1 MTRPKIHRCLQFSP
15 NVDYFKPRG
24 IPLRELEEVELL
36 PDEIEAIKLYLVDG
50 LDQTSS
56 ADKMHISQP
65 TFARIVDSACK
76 KVADALVNGK
86 AIKIIKNIE

>member
-1 MTRPKIHRCLQFSP
+1 MNRPRVKRLLGFNP

-24 IPLRELEEVELL
+24 IPLRDLEEVELL

-50 LDQTSS
+50 LDQTQS
-56 ADKMHISQP
+56 AAKMGISQP
-65 TFARIVDSACK
+65 TFARTLDAAYK

-86 AIKIIKNIE
+86 AVKINRNIE